1 LGYQIQGDKRW
12 SDGQWCLFSSTQKA
26 IRRFRDAVKAITQNT
41 FTDEVAAFTAPSGLI
56 RGWETTMLMPQTA
69 V

>member
-1 LGYQIQGDKRW
+1 VLV
-12 SDGQWCLFSSTQKA
+12 FTSTPKA
-26 IRRFRDAVKAITQNT
+26 IDARDAVKAITQNT
-41 FTDEVAAFTAPSGLI
+41 FTDEVAVTLSGLI

>member
-1 LGYQIQGDKRW
+1 MDSGA
-12 SDGQWCLFSSTQKA
+12 FFTSTPKA

-41 FTDEVAAFTAPSGLI
+41 FTDEVAFTALSGLI
-56 RGWETTMLMPQTA
+56 RAGETTMLMPQTA